1 MIRTIA
7 FVSLFAATA
16 AFGDEHRDDER
27 VIEAQAAEIRIQI
40 EAEHEYVTNACEAR
54 LEVSYY
60 QKGDSVHVET
70 ELSNDQCG
78 ASSGSYALEVRYRGD
93 DGETRSVEFE
103 ELWERSDAEP
113 ITLGKDYYVAENI
126 DVLRVRSRRL
136 RCECASAPDEAGA
149 DDGS

>member
-16 AFGDEHRDDER
+16 AVGDEQDRDER
-27 VIEAQAAEIRIQI
+27 VIDAQAAEIRIQI

-54 LEVSYY
+54 LDVSYY

-70 ELSNDQCG
+70 ELRNDQCG

-93 DGETRSVEFE
+93 DGEVRAVEFE
-103 ELWERSDAEP
+103 ELWQRSDAEP
-113 ITLGKDYYVAENI
+113 VTLEKDYYVAENI
-126 DVLRVRSRRL
+126 DVMRVRSRRL

-149 DDGS
+149 D